1 MAVCSIR
8 PSPCERFSHSYDNA
22 NSHQANNSDVEGRHE
37 FVPCAAVIAARPA
50 ICCCSV
56 PYGRRSGQM
65 AIIVPR
71 TITRPPIHIQKTKGL
86 TNTLNVTVLDGSK
99 PAIMTYRSSKGL
111 VRRATS
117 VVG

>member
-1 MAVCSIR
+1 MAMYSIR
-8 PSPCERFSHSYDNA
+8 PSSYERFAHSYDNA
-22 NSHQANNSDVEGRHE
+22 NGHQANNSDVDDRHE
-37 FVPCAAVIAARPA
+37 FVPCAAVMA
-50 ICCCSV
+50 ICPAVCCRTA

-65 AIIVPR
+65 AMIVPK
-71 TITRPPIHIQKTKGL
+71 TNTRPPIHIQKTKGL
-86 TNTLNVTVLDGSK
+86 TNTLNVAALDGSK